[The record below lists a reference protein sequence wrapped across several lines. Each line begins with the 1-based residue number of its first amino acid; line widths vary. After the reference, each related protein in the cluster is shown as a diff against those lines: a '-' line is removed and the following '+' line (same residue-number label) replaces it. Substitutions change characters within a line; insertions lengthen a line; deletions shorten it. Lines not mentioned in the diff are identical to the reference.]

1 MADNFYLIVV
11 DHDRKIYSVH
21 PSATHDT
28 IWGVSVI
35 DSRRMGRN
43 VQLAGSVQLTS
54 REEAEEE
61 ARTAYPG
68 YTLVGAVLCGPPV
81 RAVVD

>member
-21 PSATHDT
+21 GSATHDT
-28 IWGVSVI
+28 SWGVAVI
-35 DSRRMGRN
+35 DSRRTGRN
-43 VQLAGSVQLTS
+43 VQLAGSIQLTS
-54 REEAEEE
+54 REEAEAE
-61 ARTAYPG
+61 ARTSYPG

-81 RAVVD
+81 RTVAD